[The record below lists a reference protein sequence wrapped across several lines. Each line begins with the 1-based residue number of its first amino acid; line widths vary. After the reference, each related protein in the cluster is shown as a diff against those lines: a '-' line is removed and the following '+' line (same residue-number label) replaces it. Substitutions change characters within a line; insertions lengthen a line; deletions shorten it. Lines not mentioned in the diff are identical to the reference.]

1 MPEPDHTAS
10 EAAIEALLAACPPTT
25 GADSTAYISQ
35 VLLLLGEQL
44 RADGCALLIDRN
56 DGTGL
61 AVEASWGQPLR
72 EGTAVRVAL
81 AVGTP
86 WSAQLLVGTPDP
98 HGSGLLTAVAGRLLG
113 LALDMQRLYESDQAR
128 QQSLTFLVEVSD
140 LLTQS
145 LDLALTT
152 ALIPRLV
159 VPRLG
164 RWAALYLGGP
174 DGEQHLVAVSHI
186 DENAATGMLDPEHE
200 LGRSL
205 AAPQLATVFAAPSG
219 SPLPGPLSGFAVP
232 LLANGQRIGA
242 LAIGRD
248 HRPPLED
255 TILAEEIARRA
266 SAAIVNARLHEE
278 RRRIAHTLQQS
289 LLPTTLP
296 RIPRVDVGA
305 CYLPS
310 GVGTE
315 VGGDLYDVMA
325 MPDGRWL
332 AYVGDVSGKGIQ
344 AAAMTGFV
352 RDVIRILVADGKPVP
367 DILAILNTTLY
378 ERAER
383 YITLALATI
392 GAPDPRTGVAEV
404 CIHLAGHDAPLLL
417 HADAEVTS
425 VGVGGTALGLI
436 ASTSSTATPL
446 SLAPGDTLV
455 FHTDGVTERRRG
467 RDFLGR
473 DRVRATLGTLAGH
486 PAEVIAQRIA
496 GLAKNFS
503 AEPARDD
510 IAVLAVRNAAVQD
523 VPPFSPLGPQ
533 AR

>member
-1 MPEPDHTAS
+1 MPGADHTAS
-10 EAAIEALLAACPPTT
+10 EAAIEAVLAACPPAT
-25 GADSTAYISQ
+25 GADSPAYVDQ
-35 VLLLLGEQL
+35 VLMLLGEHL
-44 RADGCALLIDRN
+44 RADGCALLVDRN

-81 AVGTP
+81 SIGAP
-86 WSAQLLVGTPDP
+86 WHAQLLVGTPDP
-98 HGSGLLTAVAGRLLG
+98 QGSRLLTAVASRLLG

-164 RWAALYLGGP
+164 SWAALYLGEPG
-174 DGEQHLVAVSHI
+174 GEHPLVAVSHV
-186 DENAATGMLDPEHE
+186 DENATTDMFDRRHE

-205 AAPQLATVFAAPSG
+205 ATARLAAVFDAPPG
-219 SPLPGPLSGFAVP
+219 SPLPAPLSGFAVP

-242 LAIGRD
+242 LVIGRE

-255 TILAEEIARRA
+255 MILAEELARRA
-266 SAAIVNARLHEE
+266 SAAITNARLHEE

-289 LLPTTLP
+289 LLPKTLP
-296 RIPRVDVGA
+296 WIPRVDVGA

-367 DILAILNTTLY
+367 TILSILNTTLF

-383 YITLALATI
+383 YITLALTTI
-392 GAPDPRTGVAEV
+392 DAPDLRSGVAEV
-404 CIHLAGHDAPLLL
+404 TVYLAGHDAPLLL

-425 VGVGGTALGLI
+425 VGVGGTALGLV
-436 ASTSSTATPL
+436 ASTSATAVPVSL
-446 SLAPGDTLV
+446 SPGDTLV

-467 RDFLGR
+467 REFLGR
-473 DRVRATLGTLAGH
+473 DRVCATLSTLAGH
-486 PAEVIAQRIA
+486 PAEVIAERIA
-496 GLAKNFS
+496 SLAKNFS
-503 AEPARDD
+503 AEPVRDD
-510 IAVLAVRNAAVQD
+510 IAVLAVRNAA
-523 VPPFSPLGPQ
+523 S
-533 AR
+533 